1 MKTGRTLYKAFCK
14 FVRGEYAFVCTDVCV
29 CVCVRVCVCCCC
41 LFVFTCVSKLH
52 IFYHLD
58 NYECNMYANTL
69 ERWSKHALKDPPPK
83 DLNDQEPFEQ
93 RFSVDEGNKV
103 RE

>member
-1 MKTGRTLYKAFCK
+1 MEDSAEVYLRSPREVSTLS
-14 FVRGEYAFVCTDVCV
+14 FVLMCV
-29 CVCVRVCVCCCC
+29 CWCRV
-41 LFVFTCVSKLH
+41 FVFTCVSKLH

-58 NYECNMYANTL
+58 NSECNMYAYTL
-69 ERWSKHALKDPPPK
+69 ERWSKHVLKDPPPK